1 MGVIIL
7 MEFFGII
14 DLFLFIILLIKD
26 INSFLKFFLINVIK
40 YKVIILYVFYYLF
53 KI

>member
-40 YKVIILYVFYYLF
+40 YKVILFYYLF